1 MRLMKQKKYYQHPVL
16 HSIILPPAQM
26 ICMSDVSQ
34 DEHELITVDL
44 KGIEDWQPDS
54 DEQVLIA
61 HGSAKFMKNEG
72 VELGYF
78 AGKVHFVAQEQT
90 QQSLICCVTTK
101 RIVFIPE
108 KKEYNFNNK
117 FDSYKTSLSAE
128 KQKSSEFVESVN
140 DISASK
146 LDSFWTSNKEY
157 IPNDTSIW
165 CELWVRYE
173 ITKKENLE
181 YVRNAT
187 IKTLEKLKI
196 QSKEQIIEFPER
208 LVF

>member
-108 KKEYNFNNK
+108 SNK
-117 FDSYKTSLSAE
+117 RISKNVFSIGCHLMGVDWINKMIAERELFKDWLDKPLEIKRNYIKSAE
-128 KQKSSEFVESVN
+128 LSPHPVGNIVIIHLKQGDIFVGTDDLGWSL
-140 DISASK
+140 DIHQGII
-146 LDSFWTSNKEY
+146 N
-157 IPNDTSIW
+157 P
-165 CELWVRYE
+165 
-173 ITKKENLE
+173 
-181 YVRNAT
+181 
-187 IKTLEKLKI
+187 KI
-196 QSKEQIIEFPER
+196 FIE
-208 LVF
+208 